1 MNTAIIYGTKHGA
14 THKCANTLANEIATN
29 AKLYNLEIESEINL
43 SEYDTIIIGGSIHVG
58 AVNKNVKKFI
68 DKNLSILTQKNI
80 GLYLCCMYE
89 GEKALKQFEIAFP
102 EELRKIASAHG
113 LFGGEFDFEKM
124 NFLEKAIVKK
134 VANVEKSVSNLNYTN
149 IKAFA
154 KKLLK

>member
-1 MNTAIIYGTKHGA
+1 MNTAIIYGTKHES
-14 THKCANTLANEIATN
+14 THKCANTLANEIGSNTN
-29 AKLYNLEIESEINL
+29 LYNLDNESEINL
-43 SEYDTIIIGGSIHVG
+43 KNYDTIIIGGSIHAG

-68 DKNLSILTQKNI
+68 DKNLSILIEKKV

-89 GEKALKQFEIAFP
+89 GDQALEQFQSAFP
-102 EELRKIASAHG
+102 EELRNKATAHG

-134 VANVEKSVSNLNYTN
+134 VANVEKSISNLNYAN

-154 KKLLK
+154 EKILK